1 MKTCSNCKQSFL
13 PENMRRSYCKWCKSE
28 LEKIRNPD
36 RREWNKQNKDKNKQ
50 YSLKYFQNQ
59 RQDPLRKF
67 QWTCNI
73 GISRALTQGWY
84 NDKQMKEWVGLT
96 AIELKK
102 YIQSQWVEGM
112 NWENYGRKMRC
123 WNIDHIIPPSSVSSK
138 EEIIRLQHYT
148 NLKPLWCSDNIR
160 KRNITKKAM

>member
-112 NWENYGRKMRC
+112 NWDNYGYGEGK
-123 WNIDHIIPPSSVSSK
+123 WVIDHKMPIASAQNKK
-138 EEIIRLQHYT
+138 EVEKLNHHSNLQPMWWRE
-148 NLKPLWCSDNIR
+148 NLIKGA
-160 KRNITKKAM
+160 K